1 MNKNPRGKI
10 KHIVFVVIKQKAIPF
25 DFSLEELKRFPVH
38 EHYLTELQEITVVY
52 KYKPTLN
59 LNEEEYVLQL
69 TNKLKRKYNAY
80 SVVVA
85 GSLEDQKRL
94 KR

>member
-1 MNKNPRGKI
+1 MDMKNV
-10 KHIVFVVIKQKAIPF
+10 KHIAFVIIKQKAIPF

-38 EHYLTELQEITVVY
+38 EHYLTELQEITVLY
-52 KYKPTLN
+52 KYKPASTLD
-59 LNEEEYVLQL
+59 EEAYIKEL
-69 TNKLKRKYNAY
+69 TKKLKRKYNAY

-94 KR
+94 RG